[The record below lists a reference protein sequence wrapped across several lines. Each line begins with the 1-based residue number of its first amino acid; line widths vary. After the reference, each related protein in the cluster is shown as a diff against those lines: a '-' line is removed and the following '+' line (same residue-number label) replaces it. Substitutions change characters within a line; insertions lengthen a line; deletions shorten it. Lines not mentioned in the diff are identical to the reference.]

1 MSERKNM
8 VDIMTPIEQYIHVPF
23 WHSIRQA
30 MAALARGP
38 QKEECS
44 SPNRVVLVFDNAY
57 NLVGAVR
64 RLNLLKGLEPSFLH
78 TEEKEDSK
86 MHFSIKDDV
95 SLSIVDDDKM
105 EHNIKR
111 RSERPIEDVME
122 PIQETLDENDT
133 LTKAVFKMA
142 KVPVGVIPVLSENSV
157 VGIVTVDELFKAV
170 SEIVV

>member
-1 MSERKNM
+1 
-8 VDIMTPIEQYIHVPF
+8 
-23 WHSIRQA
+23 
-30 MAALARGP
+30 
-38 QKEECS
+38 
-44 SPNRVVLVFDNAY
+44 
-57 NLVGAVR
+57 
-64 RLNLLKGLEPSFLH
+64 
-78 TEEKEDSK
+78 
-86 MHFSIKDDV
+86 
-95 SLSIVDDDKM
+95 M

-142 KVPVGVIPVLSENSV
+142 KVPVGVIPVLSESSV